1 MTARYS
7 VDLRERALARKEA
20 GETNREIA
28 AALRISPSC
37 VSKWTKRKRETGSL
51 APAQIGGYKPRT
63 LSGESADWLRARIA
77 AGPFP
82 LRGLSAELAERG
94 IKTHPRA
101 VWVFLHAEGLSFKKT
116 LLAEE
121 QRRPDV
127 ARKRARWKAYQGRIA
142 PSQLG
147 FIDETWVKTNIAP
160 LRGWGTRGR
169 RLKAYAPHGHW
180 KTLTFIAALRHDRI
194 DAPWVIDG
202 PINGETFLLYVE
214 KILAPTLS
222 PGDVVVLDNL
232 GSHKGKAARAIVRT
246 KGAHLIF
253 LPPYSP
259 DLNPIEQVFAKL
271 KHLVRKAQPRDV
283 DATWRKVGQ
292 LLDLFRPAECAN
304 YLVNS
309 GYGSV

>member
-1 MTARYS
+1 
-7 VDLRERALARKEA
+7 
-20 GETNREIA
+20 
-28 AALRISPSC
+28 
-37 VSKWTKRKRETGSL
+37 
-51 APAQIGGYKPRT
+51 
-63 LSGESADWLRARIA
+63 
-77 AGPFP
+77 
-82 LRGLSAELAERG
+82 
-94 IKTHPRA
+94 
-101 VWVFLHAEGLSFKKT
+101 
-116 LLAEE
+116 
-121 QRRPDV
+121 V

-142 PSQLG
+142 PSQLV
-147 FIDETWVKTNIAP
+147 FIDETWVKTNMAP

-194 DAPWVIDG
+194 DAPWGIDG

-232 GSHKGKAARAIVRT
+232 GSHKGKAARAILSA

-271 KHLVRKAQPRDV
+271 KPIFYS
-283 DATWRKVGQ
+283 WSG
-292 LLDLFRPAECAN
+292 PA
-304 YLVNS
+304 
-309 GYGSV
+309 